1 MAKPG
6 EVTRLLLAW
15 ADGDG
20 RARDA
25 LMPLVFDELRRLAA
39 QQFAREQPGHLLQP
53 TALVNEAYER
63 LVDQRTVHWQNRAH
77 FYGVAAIIMRRLLV
91 DHAKAQRAAK
101 RGGGQTL
108 LPLNEALAAAGQ
120 REVDL
125 LALDSALERLEAI
138 EPRQQRIVDLRF
150 FAGLSNREIAEVL
163 GVSEATVGREWALAR
178 AWLRR
183 ELSDRG
189 AA

>member
-1 MAKPG
+1 MAEPG

-15 ADGDG
+15 AGGDD

-25 LMPLVFDELRRLAA
+25 LMPLVFEELRRLAA

-63 LVDQRTVHWQNRAH
+63 LVDQRTVHWQSRAH
-77 FYGVAAIIMRRLLV
+77 FYGVAALIMRRLLV
-91 DHAKAQRAAK
+91 DHAKARRAAK

-108 LPLNEALAAAGQ
+108 LPLNEALAAAEQ